1 MHVQSRQG
9 ARPDWWENHG
19 MGKGRELPQ
28 CDYSQSAKQNT
39 TICCGKGRGEGAR
52 PFFNFKCIGERCITL
67 PGRSLCVFGFA
78 ISVPLLNLDGLVEF
92 GI

>member
-28 CDYSQSAKQNT
+28 CDYSQSAKQNKQFAV
-39 TICCGKGRGEGAR
+39 GKGAERARGPSSMLNASGRGA
-52 PFFNFKCIGERCITL
+52 
-67 PGRSLCVFGFA
+67 
-78 ISVPLLNLDGLVEF
+78 
-92 GI
+92 